1 MIVYIFCQFLYSI
14 SSSNFVLDSRVKKH
28 CKFLARCDPHAE
40 GGERFLA
47 PENGSASKMDPKMV
61 FFSQGIP
68 PKMAETFRLRIF
80 IFAQMYGATRGEFV
94 GG

>member
-1 MIVYIFCQFLYSI
+1 V
-14 SSSNFVLDSRVKKH
+14 
-28 CKFLARCDPHAE
+28 ARCDPHGAE
-40 GGERFLA
+40 GERFLA
-47 PENGSASKMDPKMV
+47 PENGSAWFQWTPKMV
-61 FFSQGIP
+61 FFFQGIP